1 MRYIEDRLESLDNYF
16 ANKSE
21 SEKWLIILLL
31 AGAVGYILYLYLF
44 PYAESRYKSSLLT
57 KTKLE
62 KKIAEEQRYLRS
74 ITVNGD
80 RNYYIK
86 KYDREIAQKRK
97 TIQSYEQKISLL
109 NRSFEKL
116 SEVLFNRKNW
126 SIFLDSITARAHA
139 NDVELLELTNH
150 YVTDKKSFGHVL
162 EMGIRCQGKFQSIM
176 AFMNDLEQNK
186 LVTDIYRSDIHLDQN
201 NSMIVADLNVSVWGV
216 NR

>member
-1 MRYIEDRLESLDNYF
+1 MRYIEDKLESLDNYF
-16 ANKSE
+16 ANKSD

-31 AGAVGYILYLYLF
+31 AAVVGYILYLYLY
-44 PYAESRYKSSLLT
+44 PYAESRYKNSLLA
-57 KTKLE
+57 KSKLE
-62 KKIAEEQRYLRS
+62 KKIAEEKSYLRS

-86 KYDREIAQKRK
+86 KYDREIAQKRE
-97 TIQSYEQKISLL
+97 TIKDYEQKIALL
-109 NRSFEKL
+109 NRSFAKL

-126 SIFLDSITARAHA
+126 SIFLDSITGRAHA
-139 NDVELLELTNH
+139 NDVELVELTNH

-162 EMGIRCQGKFQSIM
+162 EMGIRCRGKFQNIM

-186 LVTDIYRSDIHLDQN
+186 LVTDVYRSDIYLDQN
-201 NSMIVADLNVSVWGV
+201 SSMIVADLNVSVWGV